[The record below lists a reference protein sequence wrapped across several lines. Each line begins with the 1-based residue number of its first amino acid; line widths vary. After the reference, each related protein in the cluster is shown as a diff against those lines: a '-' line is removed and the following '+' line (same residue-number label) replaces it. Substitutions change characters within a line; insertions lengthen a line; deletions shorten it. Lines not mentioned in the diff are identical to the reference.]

1 MGMAA
6 SQARLLSI
14 TARLADN
21 ELRSQTINN
30 AKMRLATQS
39 SQASENYISALN
51 QANYQ
56 FTNYDQ
62 TGGVVS
68 QPLTYNA
75 LTAYS
80 PYNTQYGL
88 INSAGQILVSE
99 REAEFYK
106 NSGGNLDA
114 FLKAHDLEYSTTYF
128 ENIGRIRNNGEYT
141 GPKTVAASHPNY
153 PEPFKE
159 IKVED
164 LQKMFDQYNSLE
176 NSTEVEKFEKTYS
189 AFNSETE
196 NLKKYGSAAME
207 KYLLHGADLSGI
219 VLDGNHYKYTGTGG
233 ISDIQ
238 RLFEN
243 SNYYFNINSL
253 YRNGFISEE
262 LKTEIIGKETGEEKG
277 ILHSVTVLTS
287 GAYEVKEECSIAGPK
302 VKIDDTTG
310 LEVPGTSVY
319 EIDGGEIIIE
329 VNDVTHLVTRFDY
342 SKLSNTDTEG
352 TTFENTTPA
361 TNPLLN
367 VKLETA
373 LNNFKYKLTDNESE
387 AVSEYEYKASVSNE
401 GEYTVKTI
409 TTITDSKAKEQYLND
424 MVDYIMN
431 LILFGA
437 DYENFANFLVNT
449 NPTTLKNQY
458 GIDIKSTID
467 DGITMKQILD
477 SYTAAK
483 DEFLKNIF
491 DDTQKD
497 EHGHTSLDKVKEDL
511 TKHNKI
517 KIYDEEGR
525 IIQED
530 GKDLEMEVN
539 VYNLQDLDFLLQYI
553 SQRDDIAQSES
564 FNTVIKEYI
573 IDNIIDEYGTPKYAW
588 IDTTDKDSN
597 QGNADAKA
605 QWYTNLFHRMQR
617 GYKALEN
624 GLASSKEW
632 IEYALEN
639 GTVYLEQVDQAF
651 AWNALD
657 FKTCS
662 RITEETNDKAIAKA
676 EAEYNRAM
684 NDIKTKDNIYDLE
697 LKNIDTEHNALQTEY
712 DVIKGVIN
720 KNIERNFKFNQ
731 SA

>member
-39 SQASENYISALN
+39 SQASENYINALN

-88 INSAGQILVSE
+88 VNSAGQILVSE
-99 REAEFYK
+99 AEAAIYEK
-106 NSGGNLDA
+106 SQGNLDA
-114 FLKAHDLEYSTTYF
+114 FLKEHGLEYSTTYF
-128 ENIGRIRNNGEYT
+128 ENLDTDGDGIAKEND
-141 GPKTVAASHPNY
+141 SY
-153 PEPFKE
+153 PAPFK
-159 IKVED
+159 IISVENM
-164 LQKMFDQYNSLE
+164 QKMFEQYNSFE
-176 NSTEVEKFEKTYS
+176 NSTEVEKFEK
-189 AFNSETE
+189 AFNDMDNHAD
-196 NLKKYGSAAME
+196 NLQDALSGAM
-207 KYLLHGADLSGI
+207 KSYLLHGQNTITSITSNNNEGFEY
-219 VLDGNHYKYTGTGG
+219 NGTTDVTTM
-233 ISDIQ
+233 INNIKAVF
-238 RLFEN
+238 LTN
-243 SNYYFNINSL
+243 SSYQLNINNL
-253 YRNGFISEE
+253 KGKGLISES
-262 LKTEIIGKETGEEKG
+262 LFNNIDNVLKG
-277 ILHSVTVLTS
+277 IKNPVGGNIQL
-287 GAYEVKEECSIAGPK
+287 EEECDVDSKEVIGADGKP
-302 VKIDDTTG
+302 TG
-310 LEVPGTSVY
+310 STIY
-319 EIDGGEIIIE
+319 TIDGEIVIT
-329 VNDVTHLVTRFDY
+329 VGSDGKVSAFNDDKLRDSETKDY
-342 SKLSNTDTEG
+342 KKDSTDSTDTV
-352 TTFENTTPA
+352 TYA
-361 TNPLLN
+361 RDTNGKAITGVTLA
-367 VKLETA
+367 EA
-373 LNNFKYKLTDNESE
+373 LNNFGYTVTTGTAPNQVTRKYKYAMDSDGKVEKTTTLSASE
-387 AVSEYEYKASVSNE
+387 A
-401 GEYTVKTI
+401 
-409 TTITDSKAKEQYLND
+409 KEYLNN
-424 MVDYIMN
+424 MINYIMN
-431 LILFGA
+431 LIISEA
-437 DYENFANFLVNT
+437 DYGNFAKFISTTPEGTLPGLGITKTEDMKKAIDDYDNAKDGFLGVIFGDSASINAVKQDIANGAT
-449 NPTTLKNQY
+449 IVMK
-458 GIDIKSTID
+458 GID
-467 DGITMKQILD
+467 GQPL
-477 SYTAAK
+477 K
-483 DEFLKNIF
+483 DEN
-491 DDTQKD
+491 
-497 EHGHTSLDKVKEDL
+497 DKVIEK
-511 TKHNKI
+511 
-517 KIYDEEGR
+517 
-525 IIQED
+525 
-530 GKDLEMEVN
+530 EVN
-539 VYNLQDLDFLLQYI
+539 IDNLQDIDFILQYMA
-553 SQRDDIAQSES
+553 SKPELKRAAGFD
-564 FNTVIKEYI
+564 TVIQEFL
-573 IDNIIDEYGTPKYAW
+573 IDNLIDEYGTPKYAW
-588 IDTTDKDSN
+588 IDENDKDRN

-662 RITEETNDKAIAKA
+662 RITEETNDKAVAKA